1 MMRFLG
7 ILILLLAAMAS
18 ADIVHLDDGS
28 QLAGEVI
35 SLDAEALIL
44 STEFAG
50 ELNLDRSRIRAILL
64 DEDFTL
70 PTVQVPGMNSEM
82 LKAKEKPVE
91 GVGIL
96 EVSIKGDPVKSSV
109 RYRKDDEAEDML
121 KLNTLHLRIYVD
133 GYEYAHVTDSKM
145 DKEFNQGKWMVL
157 RNAHRFAPVEFEVPA
172 GRHRIQVVVGN
183 DMGSYEDNSDQEVL
197 SAEVIIE
204 EVDIIPGQKTRV
216 TVKGKGGRLGT
227 YGRYEM
233 ELLSSR

>member
-1 MMRFLG
+1 MMRILG
-7 ILILLLAAMAS
+7 ILILLLAATAL

-35 SLDAEALIL
+35 GLDAEILVL

-50 ELNLDRSRIRAILL
+50 ELSLDRNRVRAIIL
-64 DEDFTL
+64 DEDFAVA
-70 PTVQVPGMNSEM
+70 TVQVPMMTEGM
-82 LKAKEKPVE
+82 LKPEDKAVE
-91 GVGIL
+91 GVGLL

-109 RYRKDDEAEDML
+109 RYRKDDEAADML
-121 KLNTLHLRIYVD
+121 KLNTIHMRIYVD
-133 GYEYAHVTDSKM
+133 GYEYAHVSDSQM
-145 DKEFNQGKWMVL
+145 DKEFNQGKWKVL
-157 RNAHRFAPVEFEVPA
+157 RNVHRFDPVEFEVPA
-172 GRHRIQVVVGN
+172 GRHRIQIVVGN
-183 DMGSYEDNSDQEVL
+183 DLGVFEDGGDQEIL
-197 SAEVIIE
+197 SSEVIVE